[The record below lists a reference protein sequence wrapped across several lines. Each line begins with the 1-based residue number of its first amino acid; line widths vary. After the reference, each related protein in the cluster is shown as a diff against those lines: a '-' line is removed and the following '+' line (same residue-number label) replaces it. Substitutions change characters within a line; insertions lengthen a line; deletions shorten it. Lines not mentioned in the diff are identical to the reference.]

1 MIRRLARLRRSA
13 LLAIALALT
22 AGRADGR
29 ERIVSVGAAVTE
41 ILWDL
46 GVEAEVVGVDSSS
59 RRPAA
64 ALASRPDVGYYRRLA
79 PEGLLSLAPTLV
91 VAVDAAGPRET
102 FETLETAGIRVVRLP
117 DAWSAEGVR
126 AKIEAIGR
134 LVGREAEARRMAE
147 ASDAAFERLAR
158 ERAAAPRKPKVLFLM
173 SLAGDR
179 PLAAGRGTPAD
190 ALIGLV
196 GGVNVAD
203 DFDGYRQMSD
213 ESVIRAAPE
222 VVAMM
227 DVGQGMTNPERLF
240 ALPAFAGSPAAAS
253 KRLIRVDAISHLGF
267 GPRFAEEATAL
278 MREIRDAAK

>member
-46 GVEAEVVGVDSSS
+46 GAEAEVVGVDSSS
-59 RRPAA
+59 RRPSA

-102 FETLETAGIRVVRLP
+102 FETLETAGVRVVRLA
-117 DAWSAEGVR
+117 DAWSAAGVR

-134 LVGREAEARRMAE
+134 LVDDLMPDAQQRWLRWQQAVDGDGGLNQVRVALDDDLDTPSAIA
-147 ASDAAFERLAR
+147 AIDAAVAR
-158 ERAAAPRKPKVLFLM
+158 GEGVSEAALL
-173 SLAGDR
+173 L
-179 PLAAGRGTPAD
+179 
-190 ALIGLV
+190 
-196 GGVNVAD
+196 GVD
-203 DFDGYRQMSD
+203 LQR
-213 ESVIRAAPE
+213 
-222 VVAMM
+222 
-227 DVGQGMTNPERLF
+227 
-240 ALPAFAGSPAAAS
+240 
-253 KRLIRVDAISHLGF
+253 
-267 GPRFAEEATAL
+267 
-278 MREIRDAAK
+278 